1 MGVGI
6 LMSPSSK
13 VQMRGELPGRGGGGE
28 GRGVLKLGLK
38 WYFKT
43 KLESE
48 RGKFLIDFSSFF
60 LIVAQWQYSITFP
73 YYVKKRKEKITFTR
87 KYNGY

>member
-13 VQMRGELPGRGGGGE
+13 VQMHGELPGRGGGGE
-28 GRGVLKLGLK
+28 RRGVLKLGLK
-38 WYFKT
+38 WCFKT

-48 RGKFLIDFSSFF
+48 RGKFLIDFLSFF
-60 LIVAQWQYSITFP
+60 FIVAQQQYSITFP
-73 YYVKKRKEKITFTR
+73 YYVKKKERKNFIHKEI
-87 KYNGY
+87 